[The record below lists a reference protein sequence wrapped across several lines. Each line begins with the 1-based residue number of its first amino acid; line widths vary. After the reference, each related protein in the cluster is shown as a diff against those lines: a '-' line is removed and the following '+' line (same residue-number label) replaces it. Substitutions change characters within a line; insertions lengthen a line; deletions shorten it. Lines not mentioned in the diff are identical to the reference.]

1 MRYVEKGFE
10 IVIIILFLMLGLAGC
25 SKNTV
30 TETMLP
36 ASEFYE
42 KPYDIEEA
50 TVSITD
56 SEEKEIEV
64 EADAEEQKTEEL
76 KVEETGTVE
85 TVDSGIYTFYNE
97 ETECYL
103 SYEERNLILSETPS
117 DWTLSKVREEA
128 FFVYAKDTGLVLDID
143 NARVAEGTTVKIW
156 DLTGYDVQIWNFN
169 QNENG
174 TYSIAYSGNNQY
186 CLGFDNGNA
195 TLQLRDEFNPMQEW
209 KLVNITDTVPKQY
222 LSFKSTGGVIEI
234 QLPLDIL
241 NVISETR
248 LQQWADDLETAYYS
262 FYELTNF
269 TPYDYIIVEAYKP
282 SEHIGWVINNSNII
296 HIDNTFIYT
305 DLQKM
310 AARDCDW
317 NFCALHEMG
326 HMFDFGRPWNFE
338 SEMLTD
344 LKLAY
349 VLEQNGAAA
358 APSEFKAT
366 DNFYGADIIKAYD
379 ILGSDFS
386 EEYDIF
392 GCTKRFLE
400 IKEDIGWE
408 PFKQTFHYM
417 QANEAGYA
425 GISKE
430 QKLENFVEILSD
442 YGNIDVKSYFSDREW
457 NAIVNKLN
465 N

>member
-1 MRYVEKGFE
+1 MIYINKGLN
-10 IVIIILFLMLGLAGC
+10 IKIMIIMSLVLFSLTGC
-25 SKNTV
+25 SKSDA
-30 TETMLP
+30 TETTIPIPMP
-36 ASEFYE
+36 ESYDNSS
-42 KPYDIEEA
+42 DIEEPEIP
-50 TVSITD
+50 ITD
-56 SEEKEIEV
+56 FEEEEKNIEP
-64 EADAEEQKTEEL
+64 
-76 KVEETGTVE
+76 
-85 TVDSGIYTFYNE
+85 GIYTFYNE
-97 ETECYL
+97 ETSCYL

-117 DWTLSKVREEA
+117 DWTLSKVREEE
-128 FFVYAKDTGLVLDID
+128 FFVYAQDTGLVLDID

-169 QNENG
+169 KNENG

-186 CLGFDNGNA
+186 CLGFNDGNA
-195 TLQLRDEFNPMQEW
+195 TLQIRDEFNPMQEW
-209 KLVNITDTVPKQY
+209 KLVNITDTVPKKY
-222 LSFKSTGGVIEI
+222 LSFESTGGIIEL

-241 NVISETR
+241 NVISEKR
-248 LQQWADDLETAYYS
+248 LKQWADDLESAYYS

-282 SEHIGWVINNSNII
+282 SEHTGWVINNSNII
-296 HIDNTFIYT
+296 HIDNSFIYT

-310 AARDCDW
+310 ATRDCDW

-358 APSEFKAT
+358 APSEFKAS

-386 EEYDIF
+386 EKYDIF

-408 PFKQTFHYM
+408 PFKQTFHSL

-425 GISKE
+425 DSSKQE
-430 QKLENFVEILSD
+430 KFENFVEVLSG
-442 YGNIDVKSYFSDREW
+442 YGNIDVKSYFSDGEW
-457 NAIVNKLN
+457 KAIIDKLN
-465 N
+465 S